1 MNMPNSNLERGFDLK
16 SILRGLGI
24 NVQSG
29 DQQTTEQ
36 LVKSMRRGQARRYNE
51 SDGTLGYVDCKECRN
66 RGDFMRYD
74 EETDTI
80 VVRRCKCMEVRR
92 MAAII
97 EASGLKDRMQQCTF
111 DNFSTAQPWQRK
123 LKESAQDFVRHSA
136 GNWFYAGGQVGCG
149 KTHICTAIVGAFLRE
164 SVPSRYMLWREEV
177 VRIKQAIVND
187 AAYVAIV
194 KELKEIPVLYIDDF
208 FKVKTGEKPS
218 AADVNVAFEILNYR
232 YNKNDLVTIISSEYT
247 IDALL
252 KIDEAV
258 GSRIYERSKD
268 YCNVVEKDIRKNM
281 RIR

>member
-1 MNMPNSNLERGFDLK
+1 MNMPNSTSERGYDLK
-16 SILRGLGI
+16 SILRSLGI
-24 NVQSG
+24 DVQSG
-29 DQQTTEQ
+29 DRQTTEQ
-36 LVKSMRRGQARRYNE
+36 LVKSMRRGQAQRYNE
-51 SDGTLGYVDCKECRN
+51 SEGTLGYVDCKECRN

-97 EASGLKDRMQQCTF
+97 EASGLKDRMEQCTF
-111 DNFSTAQPWQRK
+111 ESFEATQPWQRK
-123 LKESAQDFVRHSA
+123 LKESAQDFVSHSA
-136 GNWFYAGGQVGCG
+136 GHWFYVGGQVGCG

-177 VRIKQAIVND
+177 VKIKQSIVNEE
-187 AAYVAIV
+187 AYSAIV

-208 FKVKTGEKPS
+208 FKVKAGEKPS

-232 YNKNDLVTIISSEYT
+232 YNKSNLVTIISSEYT

-258 GSRIYERSKD
+258 GSRIYEKSRD